1 MPVGRVYQAPSTG
14 GATVARNTPVF
25 GYNGIKSVSNSDL
38 VITGKSVRSKTNS
51 KSPSPPV
58 KTVTK
63 VSSNKNLS
71 RKSPSPGKT
80 VRLKNTKNAKSNNA
94 TDKENDDNLVN
105 NNQDVRDKIDKNG
118 ATQSYVN
125 NNHKSENGF
134 SNNTSSSGSSSDS
147 DDSNNKIEHS
157 KSKVCLLSRSRMK
170 EIFRRIFFIILLI
183 KSFIRNFIVHLL
195 LKAKDS
201 FIDVVEWLSQGRESC

>member
-1 MPVGRVYQAPSTG
+1 MPPQEIEINNQCPA
-14 GATVARNTPVF
+14 
-25 GYNGIKSVSNSDL
+25 
-38 VITGKSVRSKTNS
+38 IT
-51 KSPSPPV
+51 
-58 KTVTK
+58 
-63 VSSNKNLS
+63 
-71 RKSPSPGKT
+71 
-80 VRLKNTKNAKSNNA
+80 AKSNNA

-170 EIFRRIFFIILLI
+170 EAFRRIFFIILQLI

-195 LKAKDS
+195 LKANDS
-201 FIDVVEWLSQGRESC
+201 FIDVVEWISQGRESC